1 MKRNIYLKKSE
12 TKKSLQ
18 KWLAK
23 FKNYKLDT
31 EKIRVTEADGR
42 VLSQAV
48 YAERSAPNFYA
59 SAMDGIA
66 VNAADSYGADERN
79 PVTLKKDDFTWVDT
93 GDPVP
98 DKFNA
103 VIKIEEINK
112 IDSETVII
120 EKSISPWQNIR
131 MVGESVIKDTLISP
145 VNTQLKFY
153 HIGAFLEAGVAKI
166 NVYKKLKIGII
177 PTGSE
182 LVDAEQTPQVGQLV
196 DFNSQMIKVMAEKWG
211 ADVKISDIIPD
222 REDKLNKIFDEYNEK
237 YDLTVILSGSSAG
250 SEDFSRKVI
259 ENKGEILTHGI
270 DMMPGKPLILASVN
284 KKPVIGLP
292 GYPLSAIFTF
302 YYFGQSIIKYICTKE
317 KINIKFK
324 NSITRRKF
332 SSSVGN
338 NELKRVLLRYE
349 GNDLISIPGK
359 SGAAAMDSL
368 IKSDGIAL
376 IKSSK
381 EGIEAGG
388 NLPVILLKSEA
399 QIKNSLL
406 LAGSHDLTLDIIKN
420 EFSSGHSGL
429 DFKYITSGS
438 MGGLTSLKRREAEIA
453 GAHLL
458 DTETGSYNESFVK
471 KLFNNEEMVIVNLVK
486 REQGLMVVKGN
497 PNKISELEDII
508 KKDLNY
514 INRQKGAG
522 TRVLLDYILE
532 QKNINKENLNGYKRE
547 VYTHIAAAA
556 AVASGGADAA
566 LGIKAAAD
574 IMGLDFIPVKEERYD
589 FVFRKNKINDI
600 KIEKLLNLINSDKFK
615 NKILKMDGYKTDIT
629 GEIKYL

>member
-18 KWLAK
+18 KWLNS
-23 FKNYKLDT
+23 FNDYQLNT
-31 EKIRVTEADGR
+31 ETIKVVNAEGR
-42 VLSQAV
+42 TVSQPV
-48 YAERSAPNFYA
+48 YARRSAPNFYA

-66 VNAADSYGADERN
+66 INAADSYEADERN
-79 PVTLKKDDFTWVDT
+79 PVTLNKEEFAWIDT

-103 VIKIEEINK
+103 VIKIEEVNK
-112 IDSETVII
+112 IDSNTVVI
-120 EKSISPWQNIR
+120 EKSTSPWQNIR
-131 MVGESVIKDTLISP
+131 MVGESVIKDTLIVP
-145 VNTQLKFY
+145 INTKLNFY
-153 HIGAFLEAGVAKI
+153 HIGAFLEAGITEVEVYNKI
-166 NVYKKLKIGII
+166 KVGVI
-177 PTGSE
+177 PTGNE
-182 LVDAEQTPQVGQLV
+182 LVSADVTPQEGQLV
-196 DFNSQMIKVMAEKWG
+196 DFNSQMVKVMAEKWG
-211 ADVKISDIIPD
+211 AEVRISDIIPD
-222 REDKLNKIFDEYNEK
+222 EEKELNKVFTEYNK
-237 YDLTVILSGSSAG
+237 KFDLTVILSGSSAG

-259 ENKGEILTHGI
+259 EKEGDILTHGI
-270 DMMPGKPLILASVN
+270 DMMPGKPLILAEVN

-302 YYFGQSIIKYICTKE
+302 YYFGQNIIKYIGEKE
-317 KINIKFK
+317 KIDIKFK
-324 NSITRRKF
+324 NSITRRKI

-349 GNDLISIPGK
+349 GDDLISIPGK

-381 EGIEAGG
+381 EGIEAGAK
-388 NLPVILLKSEA
+388 LPVIPLKSES
-399 QIKNSLL
+399 QIRNSLL

-420 EFSSGHSGL
+420 EFASEHSGL

-438 MGGLTSLKRREAEIA
+438 MGGLTSLKRGEAEIA

-458 DTETGSYNESFVK
+458 DTKTGNYNESFVK
-471 KLFNNEEMVIVNLVK
+471 KLFGNDEMVIVNLVK
-486 REQGLMVVKGN
+486 REQGLMVLSGN
-497 PNKISELEDII
+497 PKNISGLEDVLE
-508 KKDLNY
+508 KNLNY
-514 INRQKGAG
+514 INRQRGAG
-522 TRVLLDYILE
+522 TRVLLDYLLE
-532 QKNINKENLNGYKRE
+532 EKNIKREELNGYHRE

-574 IMGLDFIPVKEERYD
+574 IMDLDFIPIKEERYD
-589 FVFRKNKINDI
+589 FVFHKDMINNK
-600 KIEKLLNLINSDKFK
+600 KIEKLINLIRSSKFK
-615 NKILKMDGYKTDIT
+615 NKILKMDGYKTEIT
-629 GEIKYL
+629 GELKYL